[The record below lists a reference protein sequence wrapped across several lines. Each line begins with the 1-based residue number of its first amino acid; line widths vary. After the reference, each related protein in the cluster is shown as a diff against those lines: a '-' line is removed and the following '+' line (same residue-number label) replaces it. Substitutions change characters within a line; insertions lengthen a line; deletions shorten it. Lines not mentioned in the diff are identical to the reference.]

1 MAFSLLGPMDQ
12 MAAIMDQPKEPD
24 KNLIRSILPIKK
36 FPNSLL
42 TQTHRELARLYEAH
56 GDIVVAYWKGLDRP
70 GRELVLRNSSI
81 CPVLKTGQSPGCGFS
96 HVLGPEWNH
105 EDIINPENNVF
116 LDVLKHR
123 ATKSLTHQFTI
134 GANGTQG
141 DCVFTCARFAEH
153 LIPCLE
159 HFDGDV
165 MVFEDCEDYPRTADI
180 VEYWE
185 AIAGVRTDRHLWVSG
200 PVGELIVA
208 RQMFWVEILHRALV
222 TILTVL
228 ATDRKHPNCTCH
240 EHDKGEVHGNEV
252 LPQLTLTSDS
262 GLRPFINFIKAEEDE
277 TIIWAQKLMAKPD
290 ILLMEA
296 TNYVE
301 DLDRYVAACIF
312 DPYYA
317 AEKDAGTSYYIR
329 VLLCSIHILDN
340 SRKTAKRR
348 EFLLQELSNVL
359 HLKFLKLLEFVKRWL
374 QCGKAEKYFKR
385 VPNTYDHLGSEVVVV
400 KDRVID
406 NKNRKIYYGMQLCK
420 PGLTHRH
427 ASFWLTKLAPY
438 YKNKVPGVATM
449 VPEGVEFSE
458 FHTSINF
465 SNLNLLVSFISDLD
479 KQLSLPPVSDT
490 KGQLYISR
498 VNQLEAELATV
509 KRNLD
514 LRRIAPDIDRLAEPL
529 VTSAVRDNVANAIEE
544 KLGTSL
550 PNRYWNLVQS
560 CVDNFPDLGH
570 YESSRVN
577 FDVCFPKSSC
587 QCESEKS
594 AEPAKKKKRKPKKKK
609 PKKVTEESDVLPEL
623 DENHDAWV
631 NDLNTPWLSKADGD
645 SSWDELATSVTGS
658 LSLNEPEL
666 DLPVDGVSVNASQ
679 DSGDSEA
686 VLADA
691 EPQASDPWAN
701 FLETSGSVSDA
712 PTTPTEASFG
722 DSLHEDDSEHKE
734 HDGDDDDQDE
744 NQHPDEDEQEIME
757 GPRNQ
762 DASLLAKPDTEDGP
776 STPPQEV
783 IYVSARTA
791 TVMATMFDK
800 SLHQGSLTW
809 PEFIAAM
816 VEVGFTADKK
826 KGSAIAFVPLP
837 REDGTSRW
845 KQSIQFH
852 ITHGSASS
860 RVEGYRSR
868 KMAHRLTKAF
878 GWNAKTFQIA

>member
-1 MAFSLLGPMDQ
+1 MDQ
-12 MAAIMDQPKEPD
+12 LKEPD
-24 KNLIRSILPIKK
+24 KNHICSVLPTKK

-56 GDIVVAYWKGLDRP
+56 GETVVAYWKGLDRP
-70 GRELVLRNSSI
+70 GREVVLRNSSM
-81 CPVLKTGQSPGCGFS
+81 CPVLRTVQSPGAGFG
-96 HVLGPEWNH
+96 HFLGPEWNH
-105 EDIINPENNVF
+105 EDITNSDNNVF
-116 LDVLKHR
+116 LDILEHR
-123 ATKSLTHQFTI
+123 ATQSLTHQFTI
-134 GANGTQG
+134 GPNGTQG
-141 DCVFTCARFAEH
+141 DCAFTCARFAEH

-165 MVFEDCEDYPRTADI
+165 MVFEDCEEYPRTADI
-180 VEYWE
+180 VAYWE
-185 AIAGVRTDRHLWVSG
+185 AIAGVRTDRHLWVPG

-240 EHDKGEVHGNEV
+240 EHDIGEVHGNEV

-277 TIIWAQKLMAKPD
+277 TILWSQKLLTKPD

-296 TNYVE
+296 TNYVG
-301 DLDRYVAACIF
+301 DLDRYIGACIF

-317 AEKDAGTSYYIR
+317 AEKDSNTSYYIR
-329 VLLCSIHILDN
+329 VLLCSIHIMDN

-348 EFLLQELSNVL
+348 DFLLQELSNVL
-359 HLKFLKLLEFVKRWL
+359 HLKFLKLLECVKRWL

-406 NKNRKIYYGMQLCK
+406 SKNRKIYYGMQLCK

-427 ASFWLTKLAPY
+427 ASFWLRKLAPY

-465 SNLNLLVSFISDLD
+465 SNLNLLVSFTSDLD
-479 KQLSLPPVSDT
+479 KQLCLPPVSDT

-498 VNQLEAELATV
+498 VKQLEVELATV

-514 LRRIAPDIDRLAEPL
+514 LRRIAPDIDQLAEPL
-529 VTSAVRDNVANAIEE
+529 VTSAARDKVANAIEE

-550 PNRYWNLVQS
+550 ANRYWNLVQS

-570 YESSRVN
+570 YENSRVN
-577 FDVCFPKSSC
+577 FDVCFPKSC

-609 PKKVTEESDVLPEL
+609 PEKVVEESDVLPEL
-623 DENHDAWV
+623 EEGHDAWV
-631 NDLNTPWLSKADGD
+631 NDLNTPWLSKPDGD

-666 DLPVDGVSVNASQ
+666 DLPGDGVSFNASQ
-679 DSGDSEA
+679 DPGDSES

-701 FLETSGSVSDA
+701 YPEASGRVSGA
-712 PTTPTEASFG
+712 VTTPTEASFG
-722 DSLHEDDSEHKE
+722 ESLHEDDQEHEE
-734 HDGDDDDQDE
+734 HNGDDDEHNGDDDEQNE
-744 NQHPDEDEQEIME
+744 NQRPDEDEQEIVE

-762 DASLLAKPDTEDGP
+762 DASLLDKPDTEDGP

-816 VEVGFTADKK
+816 AEVGFTADKK